1 MRFTRFYTGLLVLF
15 LGLTAIVHSQEQTAT
30 SELYNKIKA
39 IPGVVDIQTAHTGGS
54 AKESYEVTFEQPLDH
69 QKPDGEKFS
78 QRFYVS
84 FVGYD
89 KPVLLGTEGY
99 AARGVGGSELQRILG
114 GNQVTVEHRFFGK
127 SVPSP
132 VKWEYLT
139 VKQSADDLHAIVA
152 PLKKIFA
159 GKWVST
165 GASKGGQTA
174 LFYKCYYPDDVDAT
188 VAYVAPINVTQEDPR
203 IYQFLQTAG
212 DAETRQKVK
221 DFQIAL
227 LKHEDEILPLLQPQ
241 IDRNH
246 WTFAMG
252 LPKAFEYGVLEYPYA
267 FWQYG
272 TKPSDVPLAA
282 DATVQM
288 LVDHYNRVGTL
299 RYYSDQGKKQFE
311 PFLYQAFTEIGYY
324 NYDTTDFKPYM
335 KALTHPTNLDIC
347 PDGTQDKIVYNPATM
362 AFIYNF
368 LQYKANH
375 VVYIYGDLDAWSA
388 TQMQLIGRT
397 DAIKIVVKDAHHG
410 ARISAFSPEQ
420 KEDFYSHMENWLD
433 MKLTR

>member
-1 MRFTRFYTGLLVLF
+1 MRFSVGRSVALVALLVSF
-15 LGLTAIVHSQEQTAT
+15 VARVDAQDAMPT
-30 SELYNKIKA
+30 SDFAAKIKA
-39 IPGVVDIQTAHTGGS
+39 ISGVVEVRPARGGGS
-54 AKESYEVTFEQPLDH
+54 ESFEVMIEQPLDH
-69 QKPDGEKFS
+69 ANPDGEKFR
-78 QRFYVS
+78 QRFFISHVDYN
-84 FVGYD
+84 

-99 AARGVGGSELQRILG
+99 AARGVGGGELQRMLG
-114 GNQVTVEHRFFGK
+114 GNQVAVEHRFFGG

-139 VKQSADDLHAIVA
+139 VKQSADDLHAIVSQ
-152 PLKKIFA
+152 LKKIYP

-188 VAYVAPINVTQEDPR
+188 VAYVAPINIGQEDPR
-203 IYQFLQTAG
+203 IYQFIETTG
-212 DAETRQKVK
+212 DEATRKKIK
-221 DFQIAL
+221 DYQIAL
-227 LKHEDEILPLLQPQ
+227 FKHEDEILPLLAPQ
-241 IDRNH
+241 IERSR

-272 TKPSDVPLAA
+272 TKLENIPAA
-282 DATVQM
+282 DAPVQK
-288 LVDHYNRVGTL
+288 LVEHYNRVGTL

-335 KALTHPTNLDIC
+335 KALESPTNLDIC
-347 PDGTQDKIVYNPATM
+347 PDGTKDKIVYNPATM
-362 AFIYNF
+362 AFVYNF

-397 DAIKIVVKDAHHG
+397 DAIKLVVKDAHHG
-410 ARISAFSPEQ
+410 ARVGAFTPEQ
-420 KEDFYSHMENWLD
+420 KDLFFSKMDDWLG
-433 MKLTR
+433 MNLSRQ